1 MTSFPGEAIKIQ
13 RDSTKA
19 PETVIML
26 LRFLLCRLIQ
36 EKELFLCM
44 SRSINDFV
52 YFDLFLL

>member
-26 LRFLLCRLIQ
+26 LRFLLCRLIR
-36 EKELFLCM
+36 EKELFLC
-44 SRSINDFV
+44 IPDQ
-52 YFDLFLL
+52 